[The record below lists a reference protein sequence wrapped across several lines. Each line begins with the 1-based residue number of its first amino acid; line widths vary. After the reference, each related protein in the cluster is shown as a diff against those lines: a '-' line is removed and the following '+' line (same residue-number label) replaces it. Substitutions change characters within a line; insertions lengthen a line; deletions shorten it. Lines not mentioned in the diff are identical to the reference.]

1 MFAQHLRVISAATL
15 DRWPEVCQTSS
26 FLRSIS
32 YCGRLDGWS
41 FGKSSVNS
49 TVNVTSGRGSARH
62 DGKSRATSQGKKPGL
77 AADGAKKGARLE
89 GFQRYP
95 KIMGMGWLLTFRQ
108 QQMFDW
114 PIVACP
120 IPMLAHP
127 QILVA
132 RQLLAQVQS
141 SSLFLGVL
149 VRAPCK
155 VEVAT

>member
-1 MFAQHLRVISAATL
+1 VVGPLENQASTQRSTSPRA
-15 DRWPEVCQTSS
+15 EVQ
-26 FLRSIS
+26 LGMMERA
-32 YCGRLDGWS
+32 GLPRRA
-41 FGKSSVNS
+41 KSQALQRMV
-49 TVNVTSGRGSARH
+49 
-62 DGKSRATSQGKKPGL
+62 Q
-77 AADGAKKGARLE
+77 KKGARLE

-155 VEVAT
+155 R